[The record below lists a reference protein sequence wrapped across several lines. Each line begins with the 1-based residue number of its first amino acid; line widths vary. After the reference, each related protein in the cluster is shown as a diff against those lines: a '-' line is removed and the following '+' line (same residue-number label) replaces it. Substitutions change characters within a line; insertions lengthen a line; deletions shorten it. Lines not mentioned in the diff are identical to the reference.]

1 MPVQKLTFLGS
12 VLDFELGMIYI
23 PDYRILKL
31 KSALESCLQRSVI
44 SARELA
50 SITGQIISMSC
61 AVGNLTRLSTRSCY
75 LSIEQRTSW
84 DDLLC
89 ISSELR
95 RELSFWINSIDAVN
109 GRRMIPKSSSVAQVS
124 FIPTLVTLVLAVAWS
139 RVVRNLFLVLG
150 QIRKCIPVPRL
161 GRFWQSNLFCYPCLI
176 VCQVLQ
182 SSGSRITKTCPG

>member
-1 MPVQKLTFLGS
+1 
-12 VLDFELGMIYI
+12 MIYI